1 MIPKKLHVV
10 WVGPHRPPQE
20 MIDSWEKKHVNGW
33 FYKLWTDPT
42 GWINQKQIDVR
53 AARNRWN
60 GVADV
65 MRYEILH
72 KYGGFAVDADSECL
86 MALDEGPED
95 FLSLE
100 MAVACYENETVRP
113 GIIGC
118 GFLGAPKEH
127 PFFQACID
135 DVAKQSTDE
144 QEWKAVG
151 PGVMGRVAAKMP
163 DAIKVFPAKMFNPE
177 HFSGVKAPGNHPVY
191 ARQGWGS
198 TKGYGALRKLPCTCP
213 QCWTTALRPP
223 WG

>member
-1 MIPKKLHVV
+1 MIPKKLHCV

-33 FYKLWTDPT
+33 MYCLWRDHT
-42 GWINQKQIDVR
+42 GWKNQEQINHR
-53 AARNRWN
+53 AARNEWN

-72 KYGGFAVDADSECL
+72 KYGGFVVDADSECL
-86 MALDEGPED
+86 KALDEGPID
-95 FLSLE
+95 FLGQE
-100 MAVACYENETVRP
+100 TAVACYENESVRP
-113 GIIGC
+113 GVIGC

-127 PFFQACID
+127 PFFAACIE
-135 DVAKQSTDE
+135 DVAKQPTGE
-144 QEWKAVG
+144 MAWKAVG
-151 PGVMGRVAAKMP
+151 PQVMGRVAAKMP
-163 DAIKVFPAKMFNPE
+163 DAIKVFPAKMFNPV
-177 HFSGVKAPGNHPVY
+177 HYSGTPAPGDYPVY
-191 ARQGWGS
+191 AKQGWGS